1 MPNKTVNHV
10 SHKKSVVTENGR
22 PKLPTQDQM
31 VYGEIAINYA
41 KDVETISLKNNSD
54 EIVTFS
60 SDKVIETKIAESNN
74 LLLDGLNGSIVMSM
88 TTARAHDGESPTTQA
103 YYGSKDALNAVL
115 SHMKIGTFKKGKLI
129 KECAP
134 GRITATRSGEPIA
147 IDGTDGDVMLY
158 TDTVMYRDRATI
170 DGLTVSGST
179 ATSHN
184 VIGLGLVP
192 HMIGTKEAKKF
203 EPFAITPHYATKD
216 VKLDWDSQACPHSI
230 YNPNL
235 VTGNYKTTP
244 TVFKEKFK
252 ENGKGYMPG
261 NVNSLD
267 SSYRAR
273 KKDGGYQGLYYEFYE
288 NWLIAM
294 YLELGSMNFT
304 EENLFGKGCTWYL
317 PNDEDWFN
325 AEGYDGTSGLKQVH
339 SDGTLVGYGT
349 GMDDDYGD
357 DHIMLAHPIEA
368 LVGDTY
374 YDFTESLE
382 SIRIMDAIVKANLVD
397 QMAPNKL
404 FTYDADGN
412 AVAAD
417 SNVDVTTSA
426 NMVPNKKY
434 FTVRN
439 VPNCQGLADGV
450 MTAVVN
456 IFVKLTMN
464 DSSGDS
470 VIWKFSHPVYRGLE
484 LFSGMVPQ
492 LEGIY
497 WVQGNTYDGSTNTS
511 WQEFYYANSCDDLD
525 YLSGCTTALD
535 DTMSSGETTSAQ
547 TLSFGLD
554 ENMPLMLSGLTK
566 GYYTSGN
573 PYGWSTAT
581 NYNQSLYAHTAFGGG
596 ESTYECGYILKEG
609 KSYDG
614 LYTQGIRYIYESNMS
629 GRWVNASAAGC
640 DLYFDYASRMLLAGE
655 SVRCGANDY
664 ACGFSHGH
672 ITLT

>member
-1 MPNKTVNHV
+1 MSNKTVNHV
-10 SHKKSVVTENGR
+10 SHKKSVVTEDGR
-22 PKLPTQDQM
+22 PKLPTSDQI

-41 KDVETISLKNNSD
+41 KDVETISIKNNSD

-60 SDKVIETKIAESNN
+60 SDKIIETKIAESNK
-74 LLLDGLNGSIVMSM
+74 LILDGLNGSIVMDM
-88 TTARAHDGESPTTQA
+88 TTARAHDGESPTTQT
-103 YYGSKDALNAVL
+103 YYGSKNALNEVL

-170 DGLTVSGST
+170 DGLTVSEST
-179 ATSHN
+179 ATTHN

-203 EPFAITPHYATKD
+203 EPFAITPHYATLD

-235 VTGNYKTTP
+235 ATGNYKTP
-244 TVFKEKFK
+244 TAMFKETFK
-252 ENGKGYMPG
+252 ANGNGYMPG
-261 NVNSLD
+261 LVSSFD

-304 EENLFGKGCTWYL
+304 EYNLFGKGCTSHL
-317 PNDEDWFN
+317 PSDEDWFN
-325 AEGYDGTSGLKQVH
+325 AEGSDGVSGLKQVT
-339 SDGTLVGYGT
+339 SSGTLVGYGRCMGNSDGGNT
-349 GMDDDYGD
+349 IRLTD
-357 DHIMLAHPIEA
+357 PIKA
-368 LVGDTY
+368 LVGNSY

-397 QMAPNKL
+397 QIAPNKL
-404 FTYDADGN
+404 FTYDDDGN
-412 AVAAD
+412 AVAAN
-417 SNVDVTTSA
+417 SNVDVTTGA

-456 IFVKLTMN
+456 IFFKLTVN
-464 DSSGDS
+464 NSRRDS

-484 LFSGMVPQ
+484 LFSGMFTQ

-497 WVQGNTYDGSTNTS
+497 WVMGNTYDGSTNTS

-525 YLSGCTTALD
+525 YLSGCSRD
-535 DTMSSGETTSAQ
+535 IDTNMSNNAATSAQ
-547 TLSFGLD
+547 TLSCGLED
-554 ENMPLMLSGLTK
+554 NIPLMLSGLTN

-573 PYGWSTAT
+573 PNSWAKAT
-581 NYNQSLYAHTAFGGG
+581 NYNQSLYAHTAFDGG
-596 ESTYECGYILKEG
+596 ESTYECGYMWKNGYSGDCLHA
-609 KSYDG
+609 
-614 LYTQGIRYIYESNMS
+614 RYGWPNQSNLS
-629 GRWVNASAAGC
+629 GRWVNASVAGC
-640 DLYFDYASRMLLAGE
+640 SLEYVAACRSLYANF
-655 SVRCGANDY
+655 SVRHGSNTFAG
-664 ACGFSHGH
+664 GFSHGH
-672 ITLT
+672 ITLA

>member
-1 MPNKTVNHV
+1 MSNKTVNHV
-10 SHKKSVVTENGR
+10 SYKKSVVVENER
-22 PKLPTQDQM
+22 PKLPTQDQI

-41 KDVETISLKNNSD
+41 KDVETMSIKNNSD

-60 SDKVIETKIAESNN
+60 SDKVIEKKIAESNK
-74 LLLDGLNGSIVMSM
+74 LILDGLKGSVVMSM
-88 TTARAHDGESPTTQA
+88 VTARAYSGTSPTTQT
-103 YYGSKDALNAVL
+103 YYGSKEALNEVL

-179 ATSHN
+179 ATTHN

-192 HMIGTKEAKKF
+192 HMIGSKDAKKF

-235 VTGNYKTTP
+235 ETGNYRKP
-244 TVFKEKFK
+244 TAKFK
-252 ENGKGYMPG
+252 ETFKANGNGYMPG
-261 NVNSLD
+261 DINSLD

-294 YLELGSMNFT
+294 FLELGTMNFT
-304 EENLFGKGCTWYL
+304 ADNLFGKGCNRYMPTDDY
-317 PNDEDWFN
+317 WFN
-325 AEGYDGTSGLKQVH
+325 AEGNDGVSGLKRVT
-339 SDGTLVGYGT
+339 SGGTLVGYGLC
-349 GMDDDYGD
+349 MDDTNQKNTLR
-357 DHIMLAHPIEA
+357 MKNPIEA
-368 LVGDTY
+368 LVGNNFF
-374 YDFTESLE
+374 DFTESLE

-397 QMAPNKL
+397 QIAPNKL
-404 FTYDADGN
+404 FTYDDDGN

-417 SNVDVTTSA
+417 SNVDVTTGA

-464 DSSGDS
+464 DDSGDS

-484 LFSGMVPQ
+484 LFSGMFTQ

-497 WVQGNTYDGSTNTS
+497 WVMGNTYDGSTNTS

-525 YLSGCTTALD
+525 YLSGCTIDID

-547 TLSFGLD
+547 TLSFGLGD
-554 ENMPLMLSGLTK
+554 NIPLMLSGLTN

-573 PYGWSTAT
+573 PNGWAKAT
-581 NYNQSLYAHTAFGGG
+581 NYNLSLYAHTAFGG
-596 ESTYECGYILKEG
+596 SDRTYECGYIWKYG
-609 KSYDG
+609 SSGNG
-614 LYTQGIRYIYESNMS
+614 LHSNYPNQSNLS
-629 GRWVNASAAGC
+629 GRWVNGSVAGC
-640 DLYFDYASRMLLAGE
+640 CLADTYAGRTLAANS
-655 SVRCGANDY
+655 SVRRGDNRY

-672 ITLT
+672 ITLG

>member
-22 PKLPTQDQM
+22 PKLPTQDQI

-41 KDVETISLKNNSD
+41 KDVETISIKNNSD
-54 EIVTFS
+54 EIVTRS
-60 SDKVIETKIAESNN
+60 SDKVIEKKIAESNK
-74 LLLDGLNGSIVMSM
+74 LILDGLNGSIVMDM
-88 TTARAHDGESPTTQA
+88 TTARAHDGVSPTTQI
-103 YYGSKDALNAVL
+103 YYGSKDALNLVL
-115 SHMKIGTFKKGKLI
+115 SHMKIGTFKNGKLI

-179 ATSHN
+179 ATTHN

-192 HMIGTKEAKKF
+192 HMIGSKDAKKF

-235 VTGNYKTTP
+235 ETGNYRKP
-244 TVFKEKFK
+244 IAKFK
-252 ENGKGYMPG
+252 ETFKANGKGYMPG
-261 NVNSLD
+261 FVSSFD

-294 YLELGSMNFT
+294 FLELGSMHFT
-304 EENLFGKGCTWYL
+304 ADNLFGKGCNRYTPTDDY
-317 PNDEDWFN
+317 WFN
-325 AEGYDGTSGLKQVH
+325 AEGNDGVSGLKRVT
-339 SDGTLVGYGT
+339 SGGTLVGYGLC
-349 GMDDDYGD
+349 MDDSNKKNTLG
-357 DHIMLAHPIEA
+357 MKNPIEA
-368 LVGDTY
+368 LVGNKFF
-374 YDFTESLE
+374 DFTESLE

-397 QMAPNKL
+397 QIAPNKL

-417 SNVDVTTSA
+417 SNVDVTTGA

-464 DSSGDS
+464 DDSGDS

-484 LFSGMVPQ
+484 LFSGMFTQ

-497 WVQGNTYDGSTNTS
+497 WVMGNTYDGSTNTS

-525 YLSGCTTALD
+525 YLSGCTIDID

-547 TLSFGLD
+547 TLSFGLGD
-554 ENMPLMLSGLTK
+554 NIPLMLSGLTN

-573 PYGWSTAT
+573 PNGWAKAT
-581 NYNQSLYAHTAFGGG
+581 NYNLSLYAHTAFGG
-596 ESTYECGYILKEG
+596 SDRTYECGYIWKYG
-609 KSYDG
+609 SSVNG
-614 LYTQGIRYIYESNMS
+614 LHIPNGYPNKSNMS
-629 GRWVNASAAGC
+629 GRWVNGSVAGC
-640 DLYFDYASRMLLAGE
+640 CLADAYAGRTFAANS
-655 SVRCGANDY
+655 SVRRGNERY
-664 ACGFSHGH
+664 AGGFSHGH
-672 ITLT
+672 ITLA

>member
-1 MPNKTVNHV
+1 MSNKTVNHV
-10 SHKKSVVTENGR
+10 SHKKSVVTEDGR
-22 PKLPTQDQM
+22 PKLPTSNQI

-41 KDVETISLKNNSD
+41 KDVETISIKNNSD
-54 EIVTFS
+54 EIVTRS
-60 SDKVIETKIAESNN
+60 SDKVIETKIAESNK
-74 LLLDGLNGSIVMSM
+74 LILDGLNGSIVLNM
-88 TTARAHDGESPTTQA
+88 TTARAHDGESPTTQT

-115 SHMKIGTFKKGKLI
+115 SHMKIGTFKKGKLV

-147 IDGTDGDVMLY
+147 IDGSDGDVMLY

-179 ATSHN
+179 ATTHN

-192 HMIGTKEAKKF
+192 HMVGNKEAKKF
-203 EPFAITPHYATKD
+203 EPFAITPHYATLD
-216 VKLDWDSQACPHSI
+216 VQLDWDSQACPHSI

-235 VTGNYKTTP
+235 ATGSYSKP
-244 TVFKEKFK
+244 TAKFK
-252 ENGKGYMPG
+252 ETFKANGNGYMPG
-261 NVNSLD
+261 NVSSFD

-294 YLELGSMNFT
+294 FLELGTMNF
-304 EENLFGKGCTWYL
+304 EADNLFGKGCTCYY
-317 PNDEDWFN
+317 PSDTNWFN
-325 AEGYDGTSGLKQVH
+325 AEGSDGVSGLKRVT
-339 SDGTLVGYGT
+339 SGGTLVGYGRCMEDT
-349 GMDDDYGD
+349 NQKNTLGMKN
-357 DHIMLAHPIEA
+357 PIQA
-368 LVGDTY
+368 LVGNGY

-382 SIRIMDAIVKANLVD
+382 SIRIMDAIVKTNLVD
-397 QMAPNKL
+397 QIAPNKL

-417 SNVDVTTSA
+417 DNVDVTTGA

-456 IFVKLTMN
+456 IFVKLTMK
-464 DSSGDS
+464 DDSGDS

-484 LFSGMVPQ
+484 LFSGMFTQ
-492 LEGIY
+492 LEGIH
-497 WVQGNTYDGSTNTS
+497 WVQGNTYDGSTNTG
-511 WQEFYYANSCDDLD
+511 WQEFYYASSCDDLD
-525 YLSGCTTALD
+525 YLSGCTMAVDNSLN
-535 DTMSSGETTSAQ
+535 SNAATSAQ
-547 TLSFGLD
+547 TLSFGLGD
-554 ENMPLMLSGLTK
+554 NIPLMLSGLTK

-573 PYGWSTAT
+573 PYGWATAT
-581 NYNQSLYAHTAFGGG
+581 NYNQSLYAHTSFGGG
-596 ESTYECGYILKEG
+596 ASTYECAWMWKDGTSWSGLHVSNGYTNRTNL
-609 KSYDG
+609 
-614 LYTQGIRYIYESNMS
+614 S
-629 GRWVNASAAGC
+629 GRWVNASLAGC
-640 DLYFDYASRMLLAGE
+640 SLNNGFASRTHHDSDSVRNGHLYFAG
-655 SVRCGANDY
+655 
-664 ACGFSHGH
+664 GFSHGH

>member
-1 MPNKTVNHV
+1 MSNKTVNHV
-10 SHKKSVVTENGR
+10 SHKKSVVVENGK
-22 PKLPTQDQM
+22 PKLPTPDQI

-41 KDVETISLKNNSD
+41 KDVETISIKNNSD

-60 SDKVIETKIAESNN
+60 SDKVIETKIVESNK
-74 LLLDGLNGSIVMSM
+74 LILDGLNGSIVMDM
-88 TTARAHDGESPTTQA
+88 TTARAHDGESPTTQT

-115 SHMKIGTFKKGKLI
+115 SHMKIGTFKNGKLI

-179 ATSHN
+179 ATTHN

-192 HMIGTKEAKKF
+192 HMIGSKDAKKF

-235 VTGNYKTTP
+235 ETGNYKTP
-244 TVFKEKFK
+244 PAKFK
-252 ENGKGYMPG
+252 ETFKANGNGYMPG
-261 NVNSLD
+261 YVSSFE

-294 YLELGSMNFT
+294 YLEIGSMNFT
-304 EENLFGKGCTWYL
+304 EYNLFGKGCTNYTS
-317 PNDEDWFN
+317 NDANWFN
-325 AEGYDGTSGLKQVH
+325 AEGSDGVSGLKYVT
-339 SDGTLVGYGT
+339 SNGTSYPPLTYFIDGLVG
-349 GMDDDYGD
+349 
-357 DHIMLAHPIEA
+357 ENFC
-368 LVGDTY
+368 
-374 YDFTESLE
+374 DFTESLE

-397 QMAPNKL
+397 QIAPNKL
-404 FTYDADGN
+404 FTYDSNGN
-412 AVAAD
+412 AVAAN
-417 SNVDVTTSA
+417 SNVDVTTGA

-456 IFVKLTMN
+456 IFFKLTMN
-464 DSSGDS
+464 NSSGDS

-484 LFSGMVPQ
+484 LFSGMFTQ

-497 WVQGNTYDGSTNTS
+497 WVMGNTYDGSTNTS

-525 YLSGCTTALD
+525 YLSGCSRDID
-535 DTMSSGETTSAQ
+535 DTMSSNPSTSAQ
-547 TLSFGLD
+547 TLSCGLGD
-554 ENMPLMLSGLTK
+554 NIPLMISGLTK

-573 PYGWSTAT
+573 PDGWAKAT
-581 NYNQSLYAHTAFGGG
+581 NYNLSLYAHTAFGGG
-596 ESTYECGYILKEG
+596 ETTYECGYMW
-609 KSYDG
+609 KSGYSGDCLHARNG
-614 LYTQGIRYIYESNMS
+614 YPNQSNLN
-629 GRWVNASAAGC
+629 GRWVNASVAGC
-640 DLYFDYASRMLLAGE
+640 SLEYVAACRSLAANF
-655 SVRCGANDY
+655 SVRFGSNTY
-664 ACGFSHGH
+664 AGGFSHGH
-672 ITLT
+672 ITLA

>member
-1 MPNKTVNHV
+1 MSNKTVNYV
-10 SHKKSVVTENGR
+10 SHKKSVVTENGK
-22 PKLPTQDQM
+22 PKLPTQDQI

-41 KDVETISLKNNSD
+41 KDVETMSIKNNSD

-60 SDKVIETKIAESNN
+60 LDKAIEKKIAESKKVI
-74 LLLDGLNGSIVMSM
+74 LDGLNGSIVMDM
-88 TTARAHDGESPTTQA
+88 TTARAHDGESPTTQT

-115 SHMKIGTFKKGKLI
+115 SHMKIGTFKNGKLI

-170 DGLTVSGST
+170 DGLNVSGST
-179 ATSHN
+179 ATTHN

-192 HMIGTKEAKKF
+192 HMVGTKEAKKF
-203 EPFAITPHYATKD
+203 EPFAITPHYATLD

-235 VTGNYKTTP
+235 ATGNYKTP
-244 TVFKEKFK
+244 TAMFKETFK
-252 ENGKGYMPG
+252 ANGNGYIPG
-261 NVNSLD
+261 NVGSFD

-294 YLELGSMNFT
+294 YLELGSMYFT
-304 EENLFGKGCTWYL
+304 AENLFGYGCNWYL
-317 PNDEDWFN
+317 PYDDVWFN
-325 AEGYDGTSGLKQVH
+325 AEGFDGVSGLKHVT
-339 SDGTLVGYGT
+339 SGGTHVGYGT
-349 GMDDDYGD
+349 GVNDRGD
-357 DHIMLAHPIEA
+357 DELALNQPIQA
-368 LVGDTY
+368 LVGAEVLG
-374 YDFTESLE
+374 FTESLE

-397 QMAPNKL
+397 QIAPNKL

-417 SNVDVTTSA
+417 SNVDVTTGA
-426 NMVPNKKY
+426 NMIPNKKY

-456 IFVKLTMN
+456 IFVKLTV
-464 DSSGDS
+464 DDDSGDS

-484 LFSGMVPQ
+484 LFSGMFTQ

-497 WVQGNTYDGSTNTS
+497 WVQGNTYDGSKNTS

-525 YLSGCTTALD
+525 YLSGCTEDID
-535 DTMSSGETTSAQ
+535 DAMSSGETTSAQ

-554 ENMPLMLSGLTK
+554 ENIPLMLSGLTK

-573 PYGWSTAT
+573 PYGEASAT
-581 NYNQSLYAHTAFGGG
+581 NYNQSLYAHTAFDGYA
-596 ESTYECGYILKEG
+596 STYECGYIWK
-609 KSYDG
+609 DG
-614 LYTQGIRYIYESNMS
+614 TSRSGLHVSNGHTSSSNMS
-629 GRWVNASAAGC
+629 GRWVNASVAGGC
-640 DLYFDYASRMLLAGE
+640 LFYNDASRALYASD
-655 SVRCGANDY
+655 SVRRGYGYSAG
-664 ACGFSHGH
+664 GFSHGH
-672 ITLT
+672 ITLA

>member
-1 MPNKTVNHV
+1 MPNKTVNHI
-10 SHKKSVVTENGR
+10 SHKKSVVTEDGR
-22 PKLPTQDQM
+22 PKLPTSDQI

-60 SDKVIETKIAESNN
+60 SDKIIEKKIAESNN
-74 LLLDGLNGSIVMSM
+74 LLLDYLNGSIVMSM
-88 TTARAHDGESPTTQA
+88 TTARAHDGVSPTTQI

-158 TDTVMYRDRATI
+158 TDTVLYRDRATI

-179 ATSHN
+179 ATTHN

-192 HMIGTKEAKKF
+192 HMIGKKEAKKF
-203 EPFAITPHYATKD
+203 EPFAITPHYATND

-235 VTGNYKTTP
+235 ETGNYKTPTP
-244 TVFKEKFK
+244 LFKETFK

-261 NVNSLD
+261 YVGSFD

-294 YLELGSMNFT
+294 YLELGSMYFT
-304 EENLFGKGCTWYL
+304 ADNLFGKGCTDYR
-317 PNDEDWFN
+317 PNDANWFN
-325 AEGYDGTSGLKQVH
+325 SEGSDGVSGIKRVT
-339 SDGTLVGYGT
+339 SDGTHVGYEPCKGKIK
-349 GMDDDYGD
+349 G
-357 DHIMLAHPIEA
+357 
-368 LVGDTY
+368 LVGDY
-374 YDFTESLE
+374 NYDFTESLE

-397 QMAPNKL
+397 QIAPNKL
-404 FTYDADGN
+404 FTYDSNGN

-417 SNVDVTTSA
+417 DNVDVTTGA

-464 DSSGDS
+464 DDSGDS

-484 LFSGMVPQ
+484 LFSGMLTQ
-492 LEGIY
+492 LE
-497 WVQGNTYDGSTNTS
+497 
-511 WQEFYYANSCDDLD
+511 
-525 YLSGCTTALD
+525 
-535 DTMSSGETTSAQ
+535 
-547 TLSFGLD
+547 
-554 ENMPLMLSGLTK
+554 
-566 GYYTSGN
+566 
-573 PYGWSTAT
+573 
-581 NYNQSLYAHTAFGGG
+581 
-596 ESTYECGYILKEG
+596 
-609 KSYDG
+609 
-614 LYTQGIRYIYESNMS
+614 
-629 GRWVNASAAGC
+629 
-640 DLYFDYASRMLLAGE
+640 
-655 SVRCGANDY
+655 
-664 ACGFSHGH
+664 
-672 ITLT
+672 

>member
-1 MPNKTVNHV
+1 MSNKTVNHV
-10 SHKKSVVTENGR
+10 SHKKSVVTEDGR
-22 PKLPTQDQM
+22 PKLPTQDQI
-31 VYGEIAINYA
+31 VYGEIEINYA
-41 KDVETISLKNNSD
+41 KDVETISIKNNSD
-54 EIVTFS
+54 EIVTRS
-60 SDKVIETKIAESNN
+60 SDKIIEKKIAESNK
-74 LLLDGLNGSIVMSM
+74 LIFDGLNGSIVMDVTM
-88 TTARAHDGESPTTQA
+88 AREYSGTSPTTLL
-103 YYGSKDALNAVL
+103 YYGSKDALNEVL

-170 DGLTVSGST
+170 DGLTVSEST
-179 ATSHN
+179 ATTHN

-203 EPFAITPHYATKD
+203 EPFAITPHYATLD
-216 VKLDWDSQACPHSI
+216 VQLDWDSQPCPHSI

-235 VTGNYKTTP
+235 ETGYYEP
-244 TVFKEKFK
+244 PIAKFK
-252 ENGKGYMPG
+252 ETFKVNGNGYMPG
-261 NVNSLD
+261 YVSSFE
-267 SSYRAR
+267 SSYNAR

-294 YLELGSMNFT
+294 YLELGSMYFT
-304 EENLFGKGCTWYL
+304 DLNLFGLGCTRYY
-317 PNDEDWFN
+317 PSDDNWFN
-325 AEGYDGTSGLKQVH
+325 AEGYDGVSGLKRVT
-339 SDGTLVGYGT
+339 SGGTLVGYGLCMNDT
-349 GMDDDYGD
+349 NSGKTLGMKN
-357 DHIMLAHPIEA
+357 PIQA
-368 LVGDTY
+368 LVGADL

-397 QMAPNKL
+397 QIAPNKL

-417 SNVDVTTSA
+417 DNVDVTTGA

-439 VPNCQGLADGV
+439 VPDCQGLADGV

-456 IFVKLTMN
+456 IFFKLTV
-464 DSSGDS
+464 DDDSGDS

-484 LFSGMVPQ
+484 LFSGMLTQ

-497 WVQGNTYDGSTNTS
+497 WVMGNTYDGSTNTS

-525 YLSGCTTALD
+525 YLSGCTIDID

-554 ENMPLMLSGLTK
+554 ENIPLMLSGLTN

-573 PYGWSTAT
+573 PQGWAKAT
-581 NYNQSLYAHTAFGGG
+581 NYNLSLYAHTAFGGG
-596 ESTYECGYILKEG
+596 ASTYECGYIWKDG
-609 KSYDG
+609 ASYDG
-614 LYTQGIRYIYESNMS
+614 LHSNYPNQSNLS
-629 GRWVNASAAGC
+629 GRWVNGSVAGCSLYYDVVGRTLFAIDSVRVGYDDAAG
-640 DLYFDYASRMLLAGE
+640 
-655 SVRCGANDY
+655 
-664 ACGFSHGH
+664 GFSHGH
-672 ITLT
+672 ITIT

>member
-1 MPNKTVNHV
+1 
-10 SHKKSVVTENGR
+10 
-22 PKLPTQDQM
+22 
-31 VYGEIAINYA
+31 
-41 KDVETISLKNNSD
+41 
-54 EIVTFS
+54 
-60 SDKVIETKIAESNN
+60 
-74 LLLDGLNGSIVMSM
+74 MSM
-88 TTARAHDGESPTTQA
+88 TTARANGGESPTTQT

-115 SHMKIGTFKKGKLI
+115 SHLKIGTFKKGKLI

-158 TDTVMYRDRATI
+158 TDTVMYRDRATM
-170 DGLTVSGST
+170 DGLTVSEST
-179 ATSHN
+179 ATTHN

-192 HMIGTKEAKKF
+192 HMIGTKDAKKF
-203 EPFAITPHYATKD
+203 EPFAITPHYATND

-235 VTGNYKTTP
+235 ATGNYATP
-244 TVFKEKFK
+244 TAKFNETFKA
-252 ENGKGYMPG
+252 NGNGYMPG
-261 NVNSLD
+261 YVSSFD

-294 YLELGSMNFT
+294 FLELGSMYFT
-304 EENLFGKGCTWYL
+304 ANNLFGKGCTAYS
-317 PNDEDWFN
+317 PNDDNWFN
-325 AEGYDGTSGLKQVH
+325 AEGSDGVSGLKRVQ
-339 SDGTLVGYGT
+339 SDGTKVGYGRCINDT
-349 GMDDDYGD
+349 NSGNTLG
-357 DHIMLAHPIEA
+357 LVNPIQA
-368 LVGDTY
+368 LVGTSY

-404 FTYDADGN
+404 FTYDSNGN

-417 SNVDVTTSA
+417 SNVDVTTGA

-439 VPNCQGLADGV
+439 VPNCQGLANGV

-484 LFSGMVPQ
+484 LLSGMFTQ
-492 LEGIY
+492 LEGIH
-497 WVQGNTYDGSTNTS
+497 WVMGNTYNGSTNSS

-525 YLSGCTTALD
+525 YLSGCSRAID
-535 DTMSSGETTSAQ
+535 DSLNSNAATSAQ
-547 TLSFGLD
+547 TLSWGLED
-554 ENMPLMLSGLTK
+554 KMPLMLSGLTN

-573 PYGWSTAT
+573 PNGWASAT

-596 ESTYECGYILKEG
+596 ESTYECGFMWNYG
-609 KSYDG
+609 YSWDG
-614 LYTQGIRYIYESNMS
+614 LHGGNLASSNMS
-629 GRWVNASAAGC
+629 GRWVNASVAGC
-640 DLYFDYASRMLLAGE
+640 GLGDDVVGRSLAANG
-655 SVRCGANDY
+655 SVRGGSDSY
-664 ACGFSHGH
+664 AGGFAHGH
-672 ITLT
+672 ITLA

>member
-22 PKLPTQDQM
+22 PKLPTQDQI

-41 KDVETISLKNNSD
+41 KDVETISIKNNSD
-54 EIVTFS
+54 EIVTRS
-60 SDKVIETKIAESNN
+60 SDKVIEKKIAESNK
-74 LLLDGLNGSIVMSM
+74 LILDGLNGSIVMDM
-88 TTARAHDGESPTTQA
+88 TTARAHDGVSPTTQI
-103 YYGSKDALNAVL
+103 YYGSKDALNLVL
-115 SHMKIGTFKKGKLI
+115 SHMKIGTFKNGKLI

-179 ATSHN
+179 ATTHN

-192 HMIGTKEAKKF
+192 HMIGSKDAKKF

-235 VTGNYKTTP
+235 ETGNYRKP
-244 TVFKEKFK
+244 IAKFK
-252 ENGKGYMPG
+252 ETFKANGKGYMPG
-261 NVNSLD
+261 FVSSFD

-294 YLELGSMNFT
+294 FLELGSMHFT

-325 AEGYDGTSGLKQVH
+325 AEGYDGVSGLKRVH
-339 SDGTLVGYGT
+339 SNGTKVGYGRCMT
-349 GMDDDYGD
+349 DYNSGNTLGMKN
-357 DHIMLAHPIEA
+357 PIEA
-368 LVGDTY
+368 LVGNKFF
-374 YDFTESLE
+374 DFTESLE

-397 QMAPNKL
+397 QIAPNKL

-417 SNVDVTTSA
+417 SNVDVTTGA

-484 LFSGMVPQ
+484 LFSGMFTQ

-497 WVQGNTYDGSTNTS
+497 WVQGNTYDGSKNTS

-547 TLSFGLD
+547 TLSWGLED
-554 ENMPLMLSGLTK
+554 KMPLMLSGLTK

-573 PYGWSTAT
+573 PDGWASAT

-596 ESTYECGYILKEG
+596 DRKYECGYIWKFG
-609 KSYDG
+609 SSVNG
-614 LYTQGIRYIYESNMS
+614 LHIPNGYPNKSNMS
-629 GRWVNASAAGC
+629 GRWVNGSVAGC
-640 DLYFDYASRMLLAGE
+640 CLADAYAGRTFAANS
-655 SVRCGANDY
+655 SVRRGNDRY
-664 ACGFSHGH
+664 AGGFSHGH
-672 ITLT
+672 ITLA

>member
-1 MPNKTVNHV
+1 MSNKTVNNI
-10 SHKKSVVTENGR
+10 SHKKSVVVEDGK
-22 PKLPTQDQM
+22 PKLPTPDQI

-41 KDVETISLKNNSD
+41 KDVETISIKNNSD

-60 SDKVIETKIAESNN
+60 SDKIIETKIAESNK
-74 LLLDGLNGSIVMSM
+74 LILDGLNGSIVMSM
-88 TTARAHDGESPTTQA
+88 TTARAHDGESPTTQT
-103 YYGSKDALNAVL
+103 YYGSKDVLNAVL
-115 SHMKIGTFKKGKLI
+115 SHMKIGTFKNGKLI

-179 ATSHN
+179 ATTHN

-192 HMIGTKEAKKF
+192 HMVGTKEAKKF

-216 VKLDWDSQACPHSI
+216 VKLDWDSQPCPHSI

-235 VTGNYKTTP
+235 ATGNYSIYP
-244 TVFKEKFK
+244 FPKFK
-252 ENGKGYMPG
+252 ETFKANGNGYMPG
-261 NVNSLD
+261 KINSLD
-267 SSYRAR
+267 MSYRAR

-294 YLELGSMNFT
+294 YLELGSMYFT
-304 EENLFGKGCTWYL
+304 ANDSFGKGCTSYY
-317 PNDEDWFN
+317 PDDSNWFN
-325 AEGYDGTSGLKQVH
+325 AEGSDGVSGLKRVT
-339 SDGTLVGYGT
+339 SSGTLVGYGRCMNDT
-349 GMDDDYGD
+349 KN
-357 DHIMLAHPIEA
+357 IIRLENPIEA
-368 LVGDTY
+368 LVGSSS

-397 QMAPNKL
+397 QIAPNKL

-417 SNVDVTTSA
+417 DNVDVTTGA

-470 VIWKFSHPVYRGLE
+470 VIWKFSHPVYR
-484 LFSGMVPQ
+484 
-492 LEGIY
+492 
-497 WVQGNTYDGSTNTS
+497 
-511 WQEFYYANSCDDLD
+511 
-525 YLSGCTTALD
+525 
-535 DTMSSGETTSAQ
+535 
-547 TLSFGLD
+547 
-554 ENMPLMLSGLTK
+554 
-566 GYYTSGN
+566 
-573 PYGWSTAT
+573 
-581 NYNQSLYAHTAFGGG
+581 
-596 ESTYECGYILKEG
+596 
-609 KSYDG
+609 
-614 LYTQGIRYIYESNMS
+614 
-629 GRWVNASAAGC
+629 
-640 DLYFDYASRMLLAGE
+640 
-655 SVRCGANDY
+655 
-664 ACGFSHGH
+664 
-672 ITLT
+672 

>member
-22 PKLPTQDQM
+22 PKLPTQDQI

-41 KDVETISLKNNSD
+41 KDVETISIKNNSD
-54 EIVTFS
+54 EIVTRS
-60 SDKVIETKIAESNN
+60 SDKVIEKKIAESNK
-74 LLLDGLNGSIVMSM
+74 LILDGLNGSIVMDM
-88 TTARAHDGESPTTQA
+88 TTARAHDGVSPTTQI
-103 YYGSKDALNAVL
+103 YYGSKDALNLVL
-115 SHMKIGTFKKGKLI
+115 SHMKIGTFKNGKLI

-179 ATSHN
+179 ATTHN

-192 HMIGTKEAKKF
+192 HMIGSKDAKKF

-235 VTGNYKTTP
+235 ETGNYRKP
-244 TVFKEKFK
+244 IAKFK
-252 ENGKGYMPG
+252 ETFKANGKGYMPG
-261 NVNSLD
+261 FVSSFD

-294 YLELGSMNFT
+294 FLELGSMHFT
-304 EENLFGKGCTWYL
+304 ADNLFGKGCTCYY
-317 PNDEDWFN
+317 PNDDYWFN
-325 AEGYDGTSGLKQVH
+325 AEGNDGVSGLKRVH
-339 SDGTLVGYGT
+339 SNGTKVGYGRCMT
-349 GMDDDYGD
+349 DYNSGNTLGMKN
-357 DHIMLAHPIEA
+357 PIEA
-368 LVGDTY
+368 LVGNKFF
-374 YDFTESLE
+374 DFTESLE

-397 QMAPNKL
+397 QIAPNKL

-417 SNVDVTTSA
+417 SNVDVTTGA

-547 TLSFGLD
+547 TLSWGLED
-554 ENMPLMLSGLTK
+554 KMPLMLSGLTK

-573 PYGWSTAT
+573 PDGWASAT

-596 ESTYECGYILKEG
+596 ESTYECGYMWKYG
-609 KSYDG
+609 SSVNG
-614 LYTQGIRYIYESNMS
+614 LHIPNGYPNKSNMS
-629 GRWVNASAAGC
+629 GRWVNGSVAGC
-640 DLYFDYASRMLLAGE
+640 CLADAYAGRTFAANS
-655 SVRCGANDY
+655 SVRRGNDRY
-664 ACGFSHGH
+664 AGGFSHGH
-672 ITLT
+672 ITLA

>member
-1 MPNKTVNHV
+1 MSNKTVNHI
-10 SHKKSVVTENGR
+10 SHKKSVVVENER
-22 PKLPTQDQM
+22 PKLPTQDQI

-41 KDVETISLKNNSD
+41 KDAETISLKNNSD
-54 EIVTFS
+54 EIVTRS
-60 SDKVIETKIAESNN
+60 SDKIIEKKIAEANK
-74 LLLDGLNGSIVMSM
+74 LILDGLNGSIVMPM
-88 TTARAHDGESPTTQA
+88 TTARAHDGVSPTTQT

-170 DGLTVSGST
+170 DGLNVSGST
-179 ATSHN
+179 ATTHN

-192 HMIGTKEAKKF
+192 HMVGTKEAKKF

-216 VKLDWDSQACPHSI
+216 VKLDWDSQPCPHSI

-235 VTGNYKTTP
+235 ETGNYSPPIRDYFNET
-244 TVFKEKFK
+244 FK
-252 ENGKGYMPG
+252 ENGNGYMPG
-261 NVNSLD
+261 FVSSFD

-294 YLELGSMNFT
+294 YLELGTMYFT
-304 EENLFGKGCTWYL
+304 ADNLFGKGCTYYE
-317 PNDEDWFN
+317 PSENDWFN
-325 AEGYDGTSGLKQVH
+325 AEGYDGVSGIK
-339 SDGTLVGYGT
+339 SIYPEGTAYLSLDVYIEVLVGET
-349 GMDDDYGD
+349 
-357 DHIMLAHPIEA
+357 AC
-368 LVGDTY
+368 
-374 YDFTESLE
+374 DFTESLE

-397 QMAPNKL
+397 QIAPNKL
-404 FTYDADGN
+404 FTYDTDGN

-417 SNVDVTTSA
+417 SNVDVTTGA
-426 NMVPNKKY
+426 NRVPNKKY

-456 IFVKLTMN
+456 IFVKMTV
-464 DSSGDS
+464 DAEESK
-470 VIWKFSHPVYRGLE
+470 IFKFSHPVYRGLE
-484 LFSGMVPQ
+484 LLSGMFTQ
-492 LEGIY
+492 LEGIH
-497 WVQGNTYDGSTNTS
+497 WVMGNTYNGSTNSS

-525 YLSGCTTALD
+525 YLSGCSRTI
-535 DTMSSGETTSAQ
+535 DTNMSKNAATSAQ
-547 TLSFGLD
+547 TLSLGLED
-554 ENMPLMLSGLTK
+554 NMPLMISGLTN

-573 PYGWSTAT
+573 PDGWAKAT
-581 NYNQSLYAHTAFGGG
+581 NYNQSLYAHTAFGGA
-596 ESTYECGYILKEG
+596 ESTYECGYMWKYG
-609 KSYDG
+609 SSWDG
-614 LYTQGIRYIYESNMS
+614 LHAPSGYPNKSNMS
-629 GRWVNASAAGC
+629 GRWVNASVAGC
-640 DLYFDYASRMLLAGE
+640 DLYSAVAGRTLSSDS
-655 SVRCGANDY
+655 SVRVGYDSFAG
-664 ACGFSHGH
+664 GFSHGH

>member
-1 MPNKTVNHV
+1 MSNKTVNHI
-10 SHKKSVVTENGR
+10 SHKKSVVVENGK
-22 PKLPTQDQM
+22 PKLPTKDQI
-31 VYGEIAINYA
+31 VYGELAINYA

-54 EIVTFS
+54 EIVTRS
-60 SDKVIETKIAESNN
+60 SDKIIEKKIAESNQ
-74 LLLDGLNGSIVMSM
+74 LILDGLNGSIVMSM
-88 TTARAHDGESPTTQA
+88 TTARAHDGISPTTQT

-134 GRITATRSGEPIA
+134 GRLTATRSGEPIA

-158 TDTVMYRDRATI
+158 TDTVLYRDRATI
-170 DGLTVSGST
+170 DGLNVSGST
-179 ATSHN
+179 ATTHN

-192 HMIGTKEAKKF
+192 HMIGKKEAKKF
-203 EPFAITPHYATKD
+203 EPFAITPHYATND

-235 VTGNYKTTP
+235 ETGNYKTPTP
-244 TVFKEKFK
+244 LFKETFK
-252 ENGKGYMPG
+252 ENGKGYMLG
-261 NVNSLD
+261 YVGSFD

-294 YLELGSMNFT
+294 YLELGTMYFT
-304 EENLFGKGCTWYL
+304 AENLFGMGCTDYR
-317 PNDEDWFN
+317 PNDANWFN
-325 AEGYDGTSGLKQVH
+325 SEGSDGVSGLKRVH
-339 SDGTLVGYGT
+339 SNGTHVGYESCKGKIK
-349 GMDDDYGD
+349 G
-357 DHIMLAHPIEA
+357 
-368 LVGDTY
+368 LVGDSC

-382 SIRIMDAIVKANLVD
+382 SIRIMDAIVKSNLVD
-397 QMAPNKL
+397 QIAPNKL

-417 SNVDVTTSA
+417 DNVDVTTGA

-439 VPNCQGLADGV
+439 VPNCQGLAYGV

-464 DSSGDS
+464 DDSGDS

-484 LFSGMVPQ
+484 LFSGMLTQ

-497 WVQGNTYDGSTNTS
+497 WVIGNTYDGSKNTS

-525 YLSGCTTALD
+525 YLSGCTTD
-535 DTMSSGETTSAQ
+535 IDTNMSKNATTSAQ

-554 ENMPLMLSGLTK
+554 ENIPLMLSGLTK
-566 GYYTSGN
+566 GYYTIGN
-573 PYGWSTAT
+573 PDGYASAT

-596 ESTYECGYILKEG
+596 KSTYECGYMWKYG
-609 KSYDG
+609 SSWDG
-614 LYTQGIRYIYESNMS
+614 LHTPNGYPSSSNLS
-629 GRWVNASAAGC
+629 GRWVNASVAGC
-640 DLYFDYASRMLLAGE
+640 ALYSGYYWRTLYAVA
-655 SVRCGANDY
+655 SVRRGRDIY
-664 ACGFSHGH
+664 AGGFSHGH
-672 ITLT
+672 ITLA

>member
-1 MPNKTVNHV
+1 MSNKTVNHI
-10 SHKKSVVTENGR
+10 SHKKSVVTENGK
-22 PKLPTQDQM
+22 PKLPTSDQI

-41 KDVETISLKNNSD
+41 KDVETMSIKNNSD

-60 SDKVIETKIAESNN
+60 LDKAIEKKIAESKKVI
-74 LLLDGLNGSIVMSM
+74 LDGLNGSIVMSM
-88 TTARAHDGESPTTQA
+88 TTARAHDGESPTTQT
-103 YYGSKDALNAVL
+103 YYGSKDALNSVL
-115 SHMKIGTFKKGKLI
+115 SHMKIGTFKNGKLI

-170 DGLTVSGST
+170 DGLTVSEST
-179 ATSHN
+179 ATTHN

-203 EPFAITPHYATKD
+203 EPFAITPHYATND
-216 VKLDWDSQACPHSI
+216 VQLDWDSQPCPHSI

-235 VTGNYKTTP
+235 ETGNYSTP
-244 TVFKEKFK
+244 TAKFNETFKA
-252 ENGKGYMPG
+252 NGNGYMLG
-261 NVNSLD
+261 HINSFD

-294 YLELGSMNFT
+294 FLELGSMYFT
-304 EENLFGKGCTWYL
+304 ANNLFGKGCTCYY
-317 PNDEDWFN
+317 PSDANWFN
-325 AEGYDGTSGLKQVH
+325 AEGSDGVSGLKRVT
-339 SDGTLVGYGT
+339 SGGTLVGYGRCMNDT
-349 GMDDDYGD
+349 NRILGM
-357 DHIMLAHPIEA
+357 INPIEA
-368 LVGDTY
+368 LVGTSY

-404 FTYDADGN
+404 FTYDSNGN

-417 SNVDVTTSA
+417 SNVDVTTGA

-456 IFVKLTMN
+456 IFVKLTVN
-464 DSSGDS
+464 DDSGDS

-484 LFSGMVPQ
+484 LFSGMFTQ

-497 WVQGNTYDGSTNTS
+497 WVIGNTYDGSTNTS

-525 YLSGCTTALD
+525 YLSGCSRAIDNSLN
-535 DTMSSGETTSAQ
+535 SNATTSAQ
-547 TLSFGLD
+547 TLSRGLD
-554 ENMPLMLSGLTK
+554 ENIPLMLSGLTK

-573 PYGWSTAT
+573 PFGWASAT
-581 NYNQSLYAHTAFGGG
+581 NYNQSLYAHTALGGG
-596 ESTYECGYILKEG
+596 DRTYECGYIRKDG
-609 KSYDG
+609 ASYDS
-614 LYTQGIRYIYESNMS
+614 LPFNNLS
-629 GRWVNASAAGC
+629 GRWVNASAVGGRLYEESAGRS
-640 DLYFDYASRMLLAGE
+640 LRAVE
-655 SVRCGANDY
+655 SVRKSYGSY
-664 ACGFSHGH
+664 GGGFSHGH
-672 ITLT
+672 ITLA

>member
-1 MPNKTVNHV
+1 MSNKTVNYV
-10 SHKKSVVTENGR
+10 SHKKSVVVENGK
-22 PKLPTQDQM
+22 PKLPTLDQI

-41 KDVETISLKNNSD
+41 KDAETISLKNNSD
-54 EIVTFS
+54 EIVTRS
-60 SDKVIETKIAESNN
+60 SDKIIEKKIAEAKKVI
-74 LLLDGLNGSIVMSM
+74 LDGLNGSIVMSM
-88 TTARAHDGESPTTQA
+88 TTARAHDGISPTTQT

-134 GRITATRSGEPIA
+134 GRLTATRSGEPIA

-158 TDTVMYRDRATI
+158 TDTVLYRDRATI
-170 DGLTVSGST
+170 DGLNVSGST
-179 ATSHN
+179 ATTHN

-192 HMIGTKEAKKF
+192 HMIGKKEAKKF
-203 EPFAITPHYATKD
+203 EPFAITPHYATND

-235 VTGNYKTTP
+235 ETGNYKTPTP
-244 TVFKEKFK
+244 LFKETFK
-252 ENGKGYMPG
+252 ENGKGYMLG
-261 NVNSLD
+261 YVGSFD

-294 YLELGSMNFT
+294 YLELGTMYFT
-304 EENLFGKGCTWYL
+304 AENLFGMGCTDYR
-317 PNDEDWFN
+317 PNDANWFN
-325 AEGYDGTSGLKQVH
+325 SEGSDGVSGLKRVH
-339 SDGTLVGYGT
+339 SNGTHVGYESCKGKIK
-349 GMDDDYGD
+349 G
-357 DHIMLAHPIEA
+357 
-368 LVGDTY
+368 LVGDSC

-382 SIRIMDAIVKANLVD
+382 SIRIMDAIVKSNLVD
-397 QMAPNKL
+397 QIAPNKL

-417 SNVDVTTSA
+417 DNVDVTTGA

-439 VPNCQGLADGV
+439 VPNCQGLAYGV

-484 LFSGMVPQ
+484 LFSGMLTQ

-497 WVQGNTYDGSTNTS
+497 WVIGNTYDGSKNTS

-525 YLSGCTTALD
+525 YLSGCTTD
-535 DTMSSGETTSAQ
+535 IDTNMSKNATTSAQ

-554 ENMPLMLSGLTK
+554 ENIPLMLSGLTK
-566 GYYTSGN
+566 GYYTIGN
-573 PYGWSTAT
+573 PDGYASAT

-596 ESTYECGYILKEG
+596 KSTYECGYMWKYG
-609 KSYDG
+609 SSWDG
-614 LYTQGIRYIYESNMS
+614 LHTPNGYPSSSNLS
-629 GRWVNASAAGC
+629 GRWVNASVAGC
-640 DLYFDYASRMLLAGE
+640 ALYSGYYWRTLYAVA
-655 SVRCGANDY
+655 SVRRGRDIY
-664 ACGFSHGH
+664 AGGFSHGH
-672 ITLT
+672 ITLA

>member
-1 MPNKTVNHV
+1 MSNKTVNNI
-10 SHKKSVVTENGR
+10 SHKKSVVTEDGK
-22 PKLPTQDQM
+22 PKLPTPDQI

-54 EIVTFS
+54 EIVTRS
-60 SDKVIETKIAESNN
+60 SDKIIEKKIAESNK
-74 LLLDGLNGSIVMSM
+74 LILDGVKGSVVMSM
-88 TTARAHDGESPTTQA
+88 ATARAHDGESPTTQA

-158 TDTVMYRDRATI
+158 TDTVLYRDRATI

-179 ATSHN
+179 ATTHN

-192 HMIGTKEAKKF
+192 HMVGSKEAKRF

-235 VTGNYKTTP
+235 ETGNYRRPTT
-244 TVFKEKFK
+244 KFK
-252 ENGKGYMPG
+252 ETFKANGNGYMPG
-261 NVNSLD
+261 YINSLD
-267 SSYRAR
+267 MSYRAR

-294 YLELGSMNFT
+294 FLELGSMYFT
-304 EENLFGKGCTWYL
+304 EYKLFGKGCTAYA
-317 PNDEDWFN
+317 PNDSNWFN
-325 AEGYDGTSGLKQVH
+325 AEGSDGVSGLKRVH
-339 SDGTLVGYGT
+339 SDGALVGYGKCMSDT
-349 GMDDDYGD
+349 NSGNTLG
-357 DHIMLAHPIEA
+357 LKHPIQS
-368 LVGDTY
+368 LVGTSY

-397 QMAPNKL
+397 QIAPNKL
-404 FTYDADGN
+404 FTYDSNGN

-417 SNVDVTTSA
+417 SSVDVTTGI

-456 IFVKLTMN
+456 IFVKLTMR
-464 DSSGDS
+464 DDSGDS

-484 LFSGMVPQ
+484 LLSGLYTQ
-492 LEGIY
+492 LEGIH
-497 WVQGNTYDGSTNTS
+497 WVMGNTYNGSTKSS

-525 YLSGCTTALD
+525 YLSGCSRAID
-535 DTMSSGETTSAQ
+535 DSLNSNAATSAQ
-547 TLSFGLD
+547 TLSWGLED
-554 ENMPLMLSGLTK
+554 NIPLMLSGLTN

-573 PYGWSTAT
+573 PYGWAKAT

-596 ESTYECGYILKEG
+596 ESTYECGYIWKNNG
-609 KSYDG
+609 SSFGG
-614 LYTQGIRYIYESNMS
+614 LHAPNGHPNQSNMS

-640 DLYFDYASRMLLAGE
+640 HLNRDFAGRTFGADN
-655 SVRCGANDY
+655 SVRDVHDFY
-664 ACGFSHGH
+664 AGGFSHGH
-672 ITLT
+672 ITLA

>member
-1 MPNKTVNHV
+1 MSNKTVNHI
-10 SHKKSVVTENGR
+10 SHKKSVVTENGK
-22 PKLPTQDQM
+22 PKLPTSDQI

-41 KDVETISLKNNSD
+41 KDVETMSIKNNSD

-60 SDKVIETKIAESNN
+60 LDKAIEKKIAESKKVI
-74 LLLDGLNGSIVMSM
+74 LDGLNGSIVMSM
-88 TTARAHDGESPTTQA
+88 TTARAHDGESPTTQT
-103 YYGSKDALNAVL
+103 YYGSKDALNSVL
-115 SHMKIGTFKKGKLI
+115 SHMKIGTFKNGKLI

-179 ATSHN
+179 ATTHN

-192 HMIGTKEAKKF
+192 HMIGSKDAKKF

-235 VTGNYKTTP
+235 ETGNYRKP
-244 TVFKEKFK
+244 IAKFK
-252 ENGKGYMPG
+252 ETFKANGKGYMPG
-261 NVNSLD
+261 FVSSFD

-294 YLELGSMNFT
+294 FLELGSMHFT
-304 EENLFGKGCTWYL
+304 ADNLFGKGCNRYTPTDDY
-317 PNDEDWFN
+317 WFN
-325 AEGYDGTSGLKQVH
+325 AEGNDGVSGLKRVH
-339 SDGTLVGYGT
+339 SNGTKVGYGRCMT
-349 GMDDDYGD
+349 DYNSGNTLGMKN
-357 DHIMLAHPIEA
+357 PIEA
-368 LVGDTY
+368 LVGNKFF
-374 YDFTESLE
+374 DFTESLE

-397 QMAPNKL
+397 QIAPNKL

-417 SNVDVTTSA
+417 SNVDVTTGA

-484 LFSGMVPQ
+484 LLSGMYTQ
-492 LEGIY
+492 LEGIH
-497 WVQGNTYDGSTNTS
+497 WVMGNTYNGSTNSS

-525 YLSGCTTALD
+525 YLSGCTRAID
-535 DTMSSGETTSAQ
+535 DSLNSNPATSAQ
-547 TLSFGLD
+547 TLSWGLGD
-554 ENMPLMLSGLTK
+554 NIPLMISGLTN
-566 GYYTSGN
+566 GHYTSGN
-573 PYGWSTAT
+573 PECWASAT
-581 NYNQSLYAHTAFGGG
+581 NYNQSLYAHTAFDGD
-596 ESTYECGYILKEG
+596 ESTYECAYIWKGGSSWDAINTHGGYPN
-609 KSYDG
+609 
-614 LYTQGIRYIYESNMS
+614 QSNTS

-640 DLYFDYASRMLLAGE
+640 SLYADSAGRTFIARR
-655 SVRCGANDY
+655 SVRSGEDDTAG
-664 ACGFSHGH
+664 GFAHGH
-672 ITLT
+672 ITLA

>member
-1 MPNKTVNHV
+1 MSNKTVNHV
-10 SHKKSVVTENGR
+10 SHKKSVVVEDGK
-22 PKLPTQDQM
+22 PKLPTPDQI

-54 EIVTFS
+54 EIVTRS
-60 SDKVIETKIAESNN
+60 SDKIIEKKIAEAKKVI
-74 LLLDGLNGSIVMSM
+74 LDGVKGSIVMDM
-88 TTARAHDGESPTTQA
+88 TTARAHDGVSPTTQI

-170 DGLTVSGST
+170 DGLTVSEST
-179 ATSHN
+179 ATTHN

-203 EPFAITPHYATKD
+203 EPFAITPHYATND
-216 VKLDWDSQACPHSI
+216 VQLDWDSQPCPHSI

-235 VTGNYKTTP
+235 ETGNYARP
-244 TVFKEKFK
+244 IAKFK
-252 ENGKGYMPG
+252 ETFKANGNGYMPG
-261 NVNSLD
+261 YINSFD

-294 YLELGSMNFT
+294 FLELGTMNF
-304 EENLFGKGCTWYL
+304 EADNLFGKGCNRYIPTDD
-317 PNDEDWFN
+317 NWFN
-325 AEGYDGTSGLKQVH
+325 AEGSDGVGGLKRVN
-339 SDGTLVGYGT
+339 SNGTLVGYGRCMNDT
-349 GMDDDYGD
+349 NKKNTLG
-357 DHIMLAHPIEA
+357 IKNPIQS
-368 LVGDTY
+368 LVGNNFF
-374 YDFTESLE
+374 DFTESLE

-397 QMAPNKL
+397 QIAPNKL

-417 SNVDVTTSA
+417 SNVDVTTGA
-426 NMVPNKKY
+426 NMIPNKKY

-456 IFVKLTMN
+456 IFFKLTMK
-464 DSSGDS
+464 DDSGDS

-484 LFSGMVPQ
+484 LFSGMFTQ

-497 WVQGNTYDGSTNTS
+497 WVMGNTYDGSTNTG

-525 YLSGCTTALD
+525 YLSGCTIDID
-535 DTMSSGETTSAQ
+535 DSLNSNAATSAQ
-547 TLSFGLD
+547 TLSFGLGD
-554 ENMPLMLSGLTK
+554 NIPLMLSGLTS
-566 GYYTSGN
+566 GYYTSGKPN
-573 PYGWSTAT
+573 GWAKAT
-581 NYNQSLYAHTAFGGG
+581 NYNQSLYAHTAFGG
-596 ESTYECGYILKEG
+596 SDRTYECGYIW
-609 KSYDG
+609 KSGSSWDG
-614 LYTQGIRYIYESNMS
+614 LHATNGYPSSSNMS
-629 GRWVNASAAGC
+629 GRWVNASVAGC
-640 DLYFDYASRMLLAGE
+640 CLADGYAGRTLAANS
-655 SVRCGANDY
+655 SVRSGSDRY
-664 ACGFSHGH
+664 AGGFSHGH
-672 ITLT
+672 ITLA

>member
-1 MPNKTVNHV
+1 MSNKTVNNI
-10 SHKKSVVTENGR
+10 SHKKSVVVENGR
-22 PKLPTQDQM
+22 PKLPTQDQI

-41 KDVETISLKNNSD
+41 KDVETMSIKNNSD

-60 SDKVIETKIAESNN
+60 SDKIIETKIAESNK
-74 LLLDGLNGSIVMSM
+74 LILDGLNGSVVMDM
-88 TTARAHDGESPTTQA
+88 TTARAHDGESPTTQT

-115 SHMKIGTFKKGKLI
+115 SHMKIGTFKNGKLI

-179 ATSHN
+179 ATTHN

-192 HMIGTKEAKKF
+192 HMIGTKDAKKF

-235 VTGNYKTTP
+235 ETGNYKTPIAKFNET
-244 TVFKEKFK
+244 FKA
-252 ENGKGYMPG
+252 NGNGYMPG
-261 NVNSLD
+261 GVSSFD

-294 YLELGSMNFT
+294 YLELGSMYFT
-304 EENLFGKGCTWYL
+304 ADNLFGKGCTEYYS
-317 PNDEDWFN
+317 NDTNWFN
-325 AEGYDGTSGLKQVH
+325 AEGHDGRSGLKYVT
-339 SDGTLVGYGT
+339 SGGTSYPPLEYFIGG
-349 GMDDDYGD
+349 
-357 DHIMLAHPIEA
+357 
-368 LVGDTY
+368 LVGDNA

-382 SIRIMDAIVKANLVD
+382 SIRIMDAIMKANLVG
-397 QMAPNKL
+397 QIAPNKL
-404 FTYDADGN
+404 FTYDDDGN

-417 SNVDVTTSA
+417 SNVDVTTGA
-426 NMVPNKKY
+426 NMVLNKKY

-464 DSSGDS
+464 DSRRDS

-484 LFSGMVPQ
+484 LFSGMFTQ

-497 WVQGNTYDGSTNTS
+497 WVMGNTYDGSTNTS

-525 YLSGCTTALD
+525 YLSGCSRDID

-547 TLSFGLD
+547 TLSWGLED
-554 ENMPLMLSGLTK
+554 NIPLMLSGLTN

-573 PYGWSTAT
+573 PDGWAKAT
-581 NYNQSLYAHTAFGGG
+581 NYNQSLYAHTAFGGA
-596 ESTYECGYILKEG
+596 ESTYECGDMLKYG
-609 KSYDG
+609 SSWGG
-614 LYTQGIRYIYESNMS
+614 LHAPNGYPSSSNLS
-629 GRWVNASAAGC
+629 GRWVNASVAGC
-640 DLYFDYASRMLLAGE
+640 DLSFGIAGRTLVAYH
-655 SVRCGANDY
+655 SVRFSLDNFAG
-664 ACGFSHGH
+664 GFSHGH
-672 ITLT
+672 ITLA

>member
-1 MPNKTVNHV
+1 MSNKTVNHV
-10 SHKKSVVTENGR
+10 SYKKSVVVENER
-22 PKLPTQDQM
+22 PKLPTQDQI

-41 KDVETISLKNNSD
+41 KDVETMSIKNNSD

-60 SDKVIETKIAESNN
+60 SDKVIEKKIAESNK
-74 LLLDGLNGSIVMSM
+74 LILDGLKGSVVMSM
-88 TTARAHDGESPTTQA
+88 VTARAYSGTSPTTQT
-103 YYGSKDALNAVL
+103 YYGSKEALNEVL

-179 ATSHN
+179 ATTHN

-192 HMIGTKEAKKF
+192 HMIGSKDAKKF

-235 VTGNYKTTP
+235 ETGNYRKP
-244 TVFKEKFK
+244 TAKFK
-252 ENGKGYMPG
+252 ETFKANGNGYMPG
-261 NVNSLD
+261 DINSLD

-273 KKDGGYQGLYYEFYE
+273 KKDGGYQGLYYKFYE

-294 YLELGSMNFT
+294 FLELGTMNFT
-304 EENLFGKGCTWYL
+304 ADNLFGKGCNRYMPTDDY
-317 PNDEDWFN
+317 WFN
-325 AEGYDGTSGLKQVH
+325 AEGNDGVSGLKRVT
-339 SDGTLVGYGT
+339 SGGTLVGYGLC
-349 GMDDDYGD
+349 MDDTNQKNTLR
-357 DHIMLAHPIEA
+357 MKNPIEA
-368 LVGDTY
+368 LVGNNFF
-374 YDFTESLE
+374 DFTESLE

-397 QMAPNKL
+397 QIAPNKL
-404 FTYDADGN
+404 FTYDDDGN

-417 SNVDVTTSA
+417 SNVDVTTGA

-464 DSSGDS
+464 DDSGDS

-484 LFSGMVPQ
+484 LFSGMFTQ

-497 WVQGNTYDGSTNTS
+497 WVMGNTYDGSTNTS

-525 YLSGCTTALD
+525 YLSGCTIDID

-547 TLSFGLD
+547 TLSFGLGD
-554 ENMPLMLSGLTK
+554 NIPLMLSGLTN

-573 PYGWSTAT
+573 PNGWAKAT
-581 NYNQSLYAHTAFGGG
+581 NYNLSLYAHTAFGG
-596 ESTYECGYILKEG
+596 SDRTYECGYIWKYG
-609 KSYDG
+609 SSGNG
-614 LYTQGIRYIYESNMS
+614 LHSNYPNQSNLS
-629 GRWVNASAAGC
+629 GRWVNGSVAGC
-640 DLYFDYASRMLLAGE
+640 CLADTYAGRTLAANS
-655 SVRCGANDY
+655 SVRRGDNRY

-672 ITLT
+672 ITLG

>member
-1 MPNKTVNHV
+1 MSNKTVNHI
-10 SHKKSVVTENGR
+10 SHKKSVVVEDGR
-22 PKLPTQDQM
+22 PKLPTPDQI

-41 KDVETISLKNNSD
+41 KDVETMSIKNNSD

-60 SDKVIETKIAESNN
+60 LDKAIEKKIAESKKVI
-74 LLLDGLNGSIVMSM
+74 LDGLNGSIVMSM
-88 TTARAHDGESPTTQA
+88 TTARAHDGVSPTTQI

-115 SHMKIGTFKKGKLI
+115 SHMKIGTFKKGKLV

-192 HMIGTKEAKKF
+192 HMIGKKEAKKF
-203 EPFAITPHYATKD
+203 EPFAITPHYATND
-216 VKLDWDSQACPHSI
+216 VQLDWDSQPCPHSI

-235 VTGNYKTTP
+235 ETGNYEPPTP
-244 TVFKEKFK
+244 KFK
-252 ENGKGYMPG
+252 ETFKANGNGYMPG
-261 NVNSLD
+261 YINSLD
-267 SSYRAR
+267 MSYRAR

-294 YLELGSMNFT
+294 FLELGSMYFT
-304 EENLFGKGCTWYL
+304 ANNLFGKGCTAYS
-317 PNDEDWFN
+317 PNDDNWFN
-325 AEGYDGTSGLKQVH
+325 AEGSDGVSGLKRVT
-339 SDGTLVGYGT
+339 SGGTLVGYGT
-349 GMDDDYGD
+349 CMRDTNSGNTLGLVY
-357 DHIMLAHPIEA
+357 PIQS
-368 LVGDTY
+368 LVGTSS

-404 FTYDADGN
+404 FTYDSNGN
-412 AVAAD
+412 AVAAN
-417 SNVDVTTSA
+417 SNVDVKTGA

-484 LFSGMVPQ
+484 LLSGMFTQ
-492 LEGIY
+492 LEGIH
-497 WVQGNTYDGSTNTS
+497 WVQGNTYDGSTNSS

-525 YLSGCTTALD
+525 YLSGCSTAID
-535 DTMSSGETTSAQ
+535 DAMSSNSATSAQ
-547 TLSFGLD
+547 TLSCGLG
-554 ENMPLMLSGLTK
+554 ENIPLMLSGLTN

-573 PYGWSTAT
+573 PQGWAKAT
-581 NYNQSLYAHTAFGGG
+581 NYNQSLYAHTSFDGGG
-596 ESTYECGYILKEG
+596 ASKYECGYMWKNG
-609 KSYDG
+609 SSWNG
-614 LYTQGIRYIYESNMS
+614 LHAPSGYPNKSNMS
-629 GRWVNASAAGC
+629 GRWVNASVAGC
-640 DLYFDYASRMLLAGE
+640 CLSNGIAGRTLYANN
-655 SVRCGANDY
+655 SVRYGIDSY
-664 ACGFSHGH
+664 AGGFAHGH
-672 ITLT
+672 ITLA

>member
-1 MPNKTVNHV
+1 MSNKTVNYV
-10 SHKKSVVTENGR
+10 SHKKSVVTEDGR
-22 PKLPTQDQM
+22 PKLPTSDQI

-41 KDVETISLKNNSD
+41 KDVETMSIKNNSD

-60 SDKVIETKIAESNN
+60 SDKIIETKIAESNK
-74 LLLDGLNGSIVMSM
+74 LILDGLNGSIVMSM
-88 TTARAHDGESPTTQA
+88 TTARAHDGESPTTQT
-103 YYGSKDALNAVL
+103 YYGSKDVLNAVL

-179 ATSHN
+179 ATTHN

-192 HMIGTKEAKKF
+192 HMVGKKEAKKF
-203 EPFAITPHYATKD
+203 EPFAITPHYATLD
-216 VKLDWDSQACPHSI
+216 VQLDWDSQPCPHSI

-235 VTGNYKTTP
+235 ATGNYRTP
-244 TVFKEKFK
+244 IAKFK
-252 ENGKGYMPG
+252 ETFKANGNGYVPG
-261 NVNSLD
+261 FVSSFD

-294 YLELGSMNFT
+294 FLELGSMYFT
-304 EENLFGKGCTWYL
+304 ANNVFGKGCTCYY
-317 PNDEDWFN
+317 PSDANWFN
-325 AEGYDGTSGLKQVH
+325 AEGSDGVSGLKRVH
-339 SDGTLVGYGT
+339 SDGTLVGYGRCMSDT
-349 GMDDDYGD
+349 KYTIGLEY
-357 DHIMLAHPIEA
+357 PIRA
-368 LVGDTY
+368 LVGDSN

-404 FTYDADGN
+404 FTYGADGN

-417 SNVDVTTSA
+417 SNVDVTTGA

-484 LFSGMVPQ
+484 LLSGMYTQ
-492 LEGIY
+492 LEGIH
-497 WVQGNTYDGSTNTS
+497 WVMGHTYDGSKNTS

-525 YLSGCTTALD
+525 YLSGCSRTI
-535 DTMSSGETTSAQ
+535 DTNMSKNAATSAQ
-547 TLSFGLD
+547 TLSWGLED
-554 ENMPLMLSGLTK
+554 NMPLMLSGLTK

-573 PYGWSTAT
+573 PEGWAKTT
-581 NYNQSLYAHTAFGGG
+581 NYNQSLYAHTAFGGSA
-596 ESTYECGYILKEG
+596 STYECGYIWKYG
-609 KSYDG
+609 GSNDG
-614 LYTQGIRYIYESNMS
+614 LNGRPNMG
-629 GRWVNASAAGC
+629 GRWVNASAVGC
-640 DLYFDYASRMLLAGE
+640 HLNRDLAGRTFGADN
-655 SVRCGANDY
+655 SVRDAHDFY
-664 ACGFSHGH
+664 AGGFSHGH

>member
-1 MPNKTVNHV
+1 MSNQTVNHV
-10 SHKKSVVTENGR
+10 SHKKSVVTENGK
-22 PKLPTQDQM
+22 PKLPTQDQI

-41 KDVETISLKNNSD
+41 KDVETMSIKNNSD

-60 SDKVIETKIAESNN
+60 SDKIIETKIAESNK
-74 LLLDGLNGSIVMSM
+74 LILDGLNGSVVMSM
-88 TTARAHDGESPTTQA
+88 TTAREYGGSSPTTQT

-115 SHMKIGTFKKGKLI
+115 SHMKIGTFKNGKLI

-158 TDTVMYRDRATI
+158 TDTVMYRDRATM
-170 DGLTVSGST
+170 DGLTVSEST
-179 ATSHN
+179 ATTHN

-192 HMIGTKEAKKF
+192 HMIGTKDAKKF

-235 VTGNYKTTP
+235 ETGNYSEP
-244 TVFKEKFK
+244 TVKFK
-252 ENGKGYMPG
+252 ETFKANGNGYMPG
-261 NVNSLD
+261 YINSLD
-267 SSYRAR
+267 MSYRAR

-294 YLELGSMNFT
+294 FLELGSMYFT
-304 EENLFGKGCTWYL
+304 ANNVFGKGCTCYY
-317 PNDEDWFN
+317 PNDDNWFN
-325 AEGYDGTSGLKQVH
+325 AEGSDGVSGLKRVQ
-339 SDGTLVGYGT
+339 SDGTKVGYGRCMNDT
-349 GMDDDYGD
+349 RNTIG
-357 DHIMLAHPIEA
+357 LAFPIEA
-368 LVGDTY
+368 LVGTSF

-382 SIRIMDAIVKANLVD
+382 SIRIMDAIVKAKLVD

-404 FTYDADGN
+404 FTYDSNGN
-412 AVAAD
+412 AVAAN
-417 SNVDVTTSA
+417 SNVDVTTGA

-450 MTAVVN
+450 MTGVVN

-484 LFSGMVPQ
+484 LLSGMFTQ
-492 LEGIY
+492 LEGIH
-497 WVQGNTYDGSTNTS
+497 WVMGNTYDGSTNS
-511 WQEFYYANSCDDLD
+511 RWQEFYYANSCDDLD

-535 DTMSSGETTSAQ
+535 NSLNSNAATSAQ
-547 TLSFGLD
+547 TLSFGLED
-554 ENMPLMLSGLTK
+554 NIPLMLSGLTN
-566 GYYTSGN
+566 GYYTSDN
-573 PYGWSTAT
+573 PTGWAKAT
-581 NYNQSLYAHTAFGGG
+581 NYNLSLYAHTAFGG
-596 ESTYECGYILKEG
+596 SDRTYECGYIWKNG
-609 KSYDG
+609 RSYGG
-614 LYTQGIRYIYESNMS
+614 LHGGNLYSSNMS
-629 GRWVNASAAGC
+629 GRLVNGSVAGC
-640 DLYFDYASRMLLAGE
+640 RLNSDSAGRTLSASS
-655 SVRCGANDY
+655 SVRYGHDRCAG
-664 ACGFSHGH
+664 GFAHGH
-672 ITLT
+672 ITLA

>member
-1 MPNKTVNHV
+1 MSNKTVNHV
-10 SHKKSVVTENGR
+10 SYKKSVVTEDGK
-22 PKLPTQDQM
+22 PKLPTSDQI

-88 TTARAHDGESPTTQA
+88 TTARAHDGISPTTQT
-103 YYGSKDALNAVL
+103 YYGSKDALNVVL

-134 GRITATRSGEPIA
+134 GRLTATRSGEPIA

-192 HMIGTKEAKKF
+192 HMIGTKEAKRF

-235 VTGNYKTTP
+235 ATGNYNTP
-244 TVFKEKFK
+244 TAKFNETFKA
-252 ENGKGYMPG
+252 NGNGYMLG
-261 NVNSLD
+261 NVSSFD

-304 EENLFGKGCTWYL
+304 EYNLFGKGCTWYL
-317 PNDEDWFN
+317 PSDEDWFN
-325 AEGYDGTSGLKQVH
+325 AEGSDGVSGLKRVH
-339 SDGTLVGYGT
+339 SNGTLVGYGRCMSDT
-349 GMDDDYGD
+349 NSENTLG
-357 DHIMLAHPIEA
+357 LTHPIRA
-368 LVGDTY
+368 LVGDSC

-397 QMAPNKL
+397 QIAPNKL

-417 SNVDVTTSA
+417 SNVDVTTGA
-426 NMVPNKKY
+426 NMEPNKKY

-464 DSSGDS
+464 DDSGDS

-484 LFSGMVPQ
+484 LLSGMFIQ

-497 WVQGNTYDGSTNTS
+497 WVMGNTYDGSTNTS

-525 YLSGCTTALD
+525 YLSGCTTAVD
-535 DTMSSGETTSAQ
+535 DSLNSNAATSAQ
-547 TLSFGLD
+547 TLSWGL
-554 ENMPLMLSGLTK
+554 ENNMPLMLSGLTN

-573 PYGWSTAT
+573 PNGWAKAT
-581 NYNQSLYAHTAFGGG
+581 NYNQSLYAHTAFGGN
-596 ESTYECGYILKEG
+596 ESTYECGYMCKYGTSHGGLHG
-609 KSYDG
+609 GYPNKSN
-614 LYTQGIRYIYESNMS
+614 LS
-629 GRWVNASAAGC
+629 GRWINASVASCNLDDSAAGRTL
-640 DLYFDYASRMLLAGE
+640 DAYH
-655 SVRCGANDY
+655 SVRFGDGYY
-664 ACGFSHGH
+664 AGGFSHGH

>member
-1 MPNKTVNHV
+1 MSNKTVNHV
-10 SHKKSVVTENGR
+10 SYKKSVVVENER
-22 PKLPTQDQM
+22 PKLPTQDQI

-41 KDVETISLKNNSD
+41 KDVETMSIKNNSD

-60 SDKVIETKIAESNN
+60 SDKVIEKKIAESNK
-74 LLLDGLNGSIVMSM
+74 LILDGLKGSVVMSM
-88 TTARAHDGESPTTQA
+88 VTARAYSGTSPTTQT
-103 YYGSKDALNAVL
+103 YYGSKEALNEVL

-179 ATSHN
+179 ATTHN

-192 HMIGTKEAKKF
+192 HMIGSKDAKKF

-235 VTGNYKTTP
+235 ETGNYRKP
-244 TVFKEKFK
+244 TAKFK
-252 ENGKGYMPG
+252 ETFKANGKGYMPG
-261 NVNSLD
+261 FVSSFD

-294 YLELGSMNFT
+294 FLELGSMHFT
-304 EENLFGKGCTWYL
+304 ADNLFGKGCNRYTPTDDY
-317 PNDEDWFN
+317 WFN
-325 AEGYDGTSGLKQVH
+325 AEGNDGVSGLKRVT
-339 SDGTLVGYGT
+339 SGGTLVGYGLC
-349 GMDDDYGD
+349 MDDSNKKNTLG
-357 DHIMLAHPIEA
+357 MKNPIEA
-368 LVGDTY
+368 LVGNKFF
-374 YDFTESLE
+374 DFTESLE

-397 QMAPNKL
+397 QIAPNKL

-417 SNVDVTTSA
+417 SNVDVTTGA

-484 LFSGMVPQ
+484 LFSGMFTQ

-497 WVQGNTYDGSTNTS
+497 WVQGNTYDGSKNTS

-547 TLSFGLD
+547 TLSCGLG
-554 ENMPLMLSGLTK
+554 ENIPLMLSGLTN
-566 GYYTSGN
+566 GYYTSGK
-573 PYGWSTAT
+573 PYGWAKAT
-581 NYNQSLYAHTAFGGG
+581 NYNLSLYAHTAFGGG
-596 ESTYECGYILKEG
+596 ASTYECGHIWK
-609 KSYDG
+609 DG
-614 LYTQGIRYIYESNMS
+614 ASWSGLHAPNGYPNKSNMS
-629 GRWVNASAAGC
+629 GRWVNGSIAGC
-640 DLYFDYASRMLLAGE
+640 CLADTYAGRTFAANS
-655 SVRCGANDY
+655 SVRKGDERY
-664 ACGFSHGH
+664 AGGFSHGH
-672 ITLT
+672 ITLA

>member
-1 MPNKTVNHV
+1 MSNKTVNNI
-10 SHKKSVVTENGR
+10 SHKKSVVVEDGK
-22 PKLPTQDQM
+22 PKLPTPDQI

-41 KDVETISLKNNSD
+41 KDVETMSIKNNSD

-60 SDKVIETKIAESNN
+60 SDKIIETKIAESNK
-74 LLLDGLNGSIVMSM
+74 LILDGLNGSIVMSM

-103 YYGSKDALNAVL
+103 YYGSKDVLNAVL
-115 SHMKIGTFKKGKLI
+115 SHMKIGTFKNGKLI

-179 ATSHN
+179 ATTHN

-192 HMIGTKEAKKF
+192 HMVGKKEAKKF
-203 EPFAITPHYATKD
+203 EPFAITPHYATND
-216 VKLDWDSQACPHSI
+216 VQLDWDSQPCPHSI

-235 VTGNYKTTP
+235 ATGNYSTSLIAM
-244 TVFKEKFK
+244 FKETFK
-252 ENGKGYMPG
+252 ANGNGYVPG
-261 NVNSLD
+261 KINSLD
-267 SSYRAR
+267 MSYRAR

-294 YLELGSMNFT
+294 YLELGSMYFT
-304 EENLFGKGCTWYL
+304 ANDSFGKGCTSYY
-317 PNDEDWFN
+317 PDDSNWFN
-325 AEGYDGTSGLKQVH
+325 AEGSDGVSGLKRVT
-339 SDGTLVGYGT
+339 SSGTLVGYGRCMNDT
-349 GMDDDYGD
+349 KN
-357 DHIMLAHPIEA
+357 IIRLENPIES
-368 LVGDTY
+368 LVGTSY

-397 QMAPNKL
+397 QIAPNKL

-417 SNVDVTTSA
+417 DNVDVTTGA

-456 IFVKLTMN
+456 IFVKLTMSN
-464 DSSGDS
+464 DSGDS

-484 LFSGMVPQ
+484 LFSGMYTQ

-497 WVQGNTYDGSTNTS
+497 WVMGNTYDGSTNSS

-525 YLSGCTTALD
+525 YLSGCSRTI
-535 DTMSSGETTSAQ
+535 DTNMSSNAATSAQ
-547 TLSFGLD
+547 TLSWGLED
-554 ENMPLMLSGLTK
+554 NMPLMLSGLTN

-573 PYGWSTAT
+573 PYGWAKST

-596 ESTYECGYILKEG
+596 ASTYECGYMQKFGLSFNG
-609 KSYDG
+609 LHVFDG
-614 LYTQGIRYIYESNMS
+614 WPNNSNLS
-629 GRWVNASAAGC
+629 GRWVNASVAGC
-640 DLYFDYASRMLLAGE
+640 NLYNDDAGRSLFANF
-655 SVRCGANDY
+655 SVRSGFDHY
-664 ACGFSHGH
+664 AGGFSHGH
-672 ITLT
+672 ITLA

>member
-1 MPNKTVNHV
+1 MSNKTVNNI
-10 SHKKSVVTENGR
+10 SHKKSVVVENGK
-22 PKLPTQDQM
+22 PKLPTPDQI

-41 KDVETISLKNNSD
+41 KDAETISLKNNSD
-54 EIVTFS
+54 EIVTRS
-60 SDKVIETKIAESNN
+60 SDKIIEKKIAESNQ
-74 LLLDGLNGSIVMSM
+74 LILDGLNGSIVMSM
-88 TTARAHDGESPTTQA
+88 TTARAHDGISPTTQT
-103 YYGSKDALNAVL
+103 YYGSKDALNSVL

-170 DGLTVSGST
+170 DGLDVSGST
-179 ATSHN
+179 ATTHN
-184 VIGLGLVP
+184 VIGLGLIP
-192 HMIGTKEAKKF
+192 HMVGKKEAKKF

-235 VTGNYKTTP
+235 ETGNYKTP
-244 TVFKEKFK
+244 TAKFK
-252 ENGKGYMPG
+252 ETFKANGNGYMPG
-261 NVNSLD
+261 YVNSLD

-294 YLELGSMNFT
+294 FLELGSMYFT
-304 EENLFGKGCTWYL
+304 ADNLFGKGCTCYY
-317 PNDEDWFN
+317 PSDDNWFN
-325 AEGYDGTSGLKQVH
+325 AEGSDGVSGLKRVH
-339 SDGTLVGYGT
+339 SDGTLVGYGRCMSDT
-349 GMDDDYGD
+349 K
-357 DHIMLAHPIEA
+357 HTIELAHPIKA
-368 LVGDTY
+368 LVGGST

-397 QMAPNKL
+397 QMVPNKL
-404 FTYDADGN
+404 FTYDSNGN

-417 SNVDVTTSA
+417 SNVDVTTGA

-439 VPNCQGLADGV
+439 VPNCQGLANGV

-456 IFVKLTMN
+456 IFFKLTMN
-464 DSSGDS
+464 DDSGDS

-484 LFSGMVPQ
+484 LLSGMYTQ

-497 WVQGNTYDGSTNTS
+497 WVQGNTYNGSTNSS

-525 YLSGCTTALD
+525 YLSGCTRAID
-535 DTMSSGETTSAQ
+535 DSLKSNAATSAQ
-547 TLSFGLD
+547 TLSWGLED
-554 ENMPLMLSGLTK
+554 KMPLMLSGLTK
-566 GYYTSGN
+566 GYYTRGN
-573 PYGWSTAT
+573 PYGWAKAT
-581 NYNQSLYAHTAFGGG
+581 NYNQSLYAHTAFGGN
-596 ESTYECGYILKEG
+596 ESTYECGNIWKNG
-609 KSYDG
+609 GSWDG
-614 LYTQGIRYIYESNMS
+614 LHIPNGYPSSSKMS
-629 GRWVNASAAGC
+629 GRWVNVSLAGC
-640 DLYFDYASRMLLAGE
+640 NLFRDVAGRTLRAE
-655 SVRCGANDY
+655 NSVRFGDDAY
-664 ACGFSHGH
+664 AGGFAHGH
-672 ITLT
+672 ITLA

>member
-1 MPNKTVNHV
+1 MSNKTVNNI
-10 SHKKSVVTENGR
+10 SHKKSVVTEDGK
-22 PKLPTQDQM
+22 PKLPTPDQI

-41 KDVETISLKNNSD
+41 KDVETISIKNNSD

-60 SDKVIETKIAESNN
+60 SDKIIETKIAESNK
-74 LLLDGLNGSIVMSM
+74 LILDGLNGSIVMSM
-88 TTARAHDGESPTTQA
+88 TTARAHDGESPTTQT
-103 YYGSKDALNAVL
+103 YYGSKDVLNAVL
-115 SHMKIGTFKKGKLI
+115 SHMKIGTFKNGKLI

-170 DGLTVSGST
+170 DGLTVSEST
-179 ATSHN
+179 ATTHN

-192 HMIGTKEAKKF
+192 HIIGTKEAKKF
-203 EPFAITPHYATKD
+203 EPFAITPHYATLD
-216 VKLDWDSQACPHSI
+216 VQLDWDSQPCPHSI

-235 VTGNYKTTP
+235 ATGNYRTP
-244 TVFKEKFK
+244 IAKFK
-252 ENGKGYMPG
+252 ETFKANGNGYVPG
-261 NVNSLD
+261 FVSSFD

-294 YLELGSMNFT
+294 FLELGSMYFT
-304 EENLFGKGCTWYL
+304 ANNVFGKGCTRHN
-317 PNDEDWFN
+317 PSDANWFN
-325 AEGYDGTSGLKQVH
+325 AEGSDGVSGLKRVH
-339 SDGTLVGYGT
+339 SDGALVGYGRCMNDSQKT
-349 GMDDDYGD
+349 IGLDN
-357 DHIMLAHPIEA
+357 PIQA
-368 LVGDTY
+368 LVGTSK

-397 QMAPNKL
+397 QIAPNKL
-404 FTYDADGN
+404 FTYDSNGN

-417 SNVDVTTSA
+417 DNVDVTTGA

-464 DSSGDS
+464 DDSGDS

-484 LFSGMVPQ
+484 LFSGMITQ

-497 WVQGNTYDGSTNTS
+497 WVMGNTYDGSTNSS

-525 YLSGCTTALD
+525 YLSGCTTDID
-535 DTMSSGETTSAQ
+535 DSLNSNPATSAQ
-547 TLSFGLD
+547 TLSWGLED
-554 ENMPLMLSGLTK
+554 KMPLMLSGLTK
-566 GYYTSGN
+566 GYYTSGKPN
-573 PYGWSTAT
+573 GWAKAT

-596 ESTYECGYILKEG
+596 ASTYECGYIFKDCVSWGGLHG
-609 KSYDG
+609 AYPNRSY
-614 LYTQGIRYIYESNMS
+614 MS
-629 GRWVNASAAGC
+629 GRWVNVSLAGCNLFRDAAGRT
-640 DLYFDYASRMLLAGE
+640 LRAE
-655 SVRCGANDY
+655 NSVRSGDDSHAG
-664 ACGFSHGH
+664 GFAHGH
-672 ITLT
+672 ITLA

>member
-22 PKLPTQDQM
+22 PKLPTQDQI

-41 KDVETISLKNNSD
+41 KDVETISIKNNSD
-54 EIVTFS
+54 EIVTRS
-60 SDKVIETKIAESNN
+60 SDKVIEKKIAESNK
-74 LLLDGLNGSIVMSM
+74 LILDGLNGSIVMDM
-88 TTARAHDGESPTTQA
+88 TTARAHDGVSPTTQI
-103 YYGSKDALNAVL
+103 YYGSKDALNLVL
-115 SHMKIGTFKKGKLI
+115 SHMKIGTFKNGKLI

-158 TDTVMYRDRATI
+158 TDTVLYRDRATI

-179 ATSHN
+179 ATTHN

-192 HMIGTKEAKKF
+192 HMIGSKDAKKF

-235 VTGNYKTTP
+235 ETGNYRKP
-244 TVFKEKFK
+244 IAKFK
-252 ENGKGYMPG
+252 ETFKANGKGYMPG
-261 NVNSLD
+261 FVSSFD

-294 YLELGSMNFT
+294 FLELGSMHFT
-304 EENLFGKGCTWYL
+304 ADNLFGKGCTCYY
-317 PNDEDWFN
+317 PNDDYWFN
-325 AEGYDGTSGLKQVH
+325 AEGNDGVSGLKRVH
-339 SDGTLVGYGT
+339 SNGTKVGYGRCMT
-349 GMDDDYGD
+349 DYNSGNTLGMKN
-357 DHIMLAHPIEA
+357 PIEA
-368 LVGDTY
+368 LVGNKFF
-374 YDFTESLE
+374 DFTESLE

-397 QMAPNKL
+397 QIAPNKL

-417 SNVDVTTSA
+417 SNVDVTTGA

-484 LFSGMVPQ
+484 LFSGMFTQ

-497 WVQGNTYDGSTNTS
+497 WVQGNTYDGSKNTS

-547 TLSFGLD
+547 TLSWGLED
-554 ENMPLMLSGLTK
+554 KMPLMLSGLTK

-573 PYGWSTAT
+573 PDGWASAT

-596 ESTYECGYILKEG
+596 ESTYECGYMWKYG
-609 KSYDG
+609 SSVNG
-614 LYTQGIRYIYESNMS
+614 LHIPNGYPNKSNMS
-629 GRWVNASAAGC
+629 GRWVNGSVAGC
-640 DLYFDYASRMLLAGE
+640 CLADAYAGRTFAANS
-655 SVRCGANDY
+655 SVRRGNDRY
-664 ACGFSHGH
+664 AGGFSHGH
-672 ITLT
+672 ITLA

>member
-1 MPNKTVNHV
+1 MSNQTVKHV
-10 SHKKSVVTENGR
+10 SHKKSVVVENGR
-22 PKLPTQDQM
+22 PKLPTPDQI

-41 KDVETISLKNNSD
+41 KDVETMSIKNNSD

-60 SDKVIETKIAESNN
+60 SDKIIETKIAESNK
-74 LLLDGLNGSIVMSM
+74 LILDGLNGSIVMSM
-88 TTARAHDGESPTTQA
+88 TTARAHDGESPTTQT
-103 YYGSKDALNAVL
+103 YYGSKDVLNAVL
-115 SHMKIGTFKKGKLI
+115 SHMKIGTFKNGKLI

-179 ATSHN
+179 ATTHN

-192 HMIGTKEAKKF
+192 HMVGTKEAKKF

-216 VKLDWDSQACPHSI
+216 VKLDWDSQPCPHSI

-235 VTGNYKTTP
+235 ATGNYSIYP
-244 TVFKEKFK
+244 FPKFK
-252 ENGKGYMPG
+252 ETFKANGNGYMPG
-261 NVNSLD
+261 KINSLD
-267 SSYRAR
+267 MSYRAR

-294 YLELGSMNFT
+294 YLELGSMYFT
-304 EENLFGKGCTWYL
+304 ANDSFGKGCTSYY
-317 PNDEDWFN
+317 PDDSNWFN
-325 AEGYDGTSGLKQVH
+325 AEGSDGVSGLKRVT
-339 SDGTLVGYGT
+339 SSGTLVGYGRCMNDT
-349 GMDDDYGD
+349 KN
-357 DHIMLAHPIEA
+357 IIRLENPIEA
-368 LVGDTY
+368 LVGSSS

-397 QMAPNKL
+397 QIAPNKL

-417 SNVDVTTSA
+417 DNVDVTTGA

-484 LFSGMVPQ
+484 LFSGMYTQ

-497 WVQGNTYDGSTNTS
+497 WVMGNTYDGSTNSS
-511 WQEFYYANSCDDLD
+511 WNEFYYANSCDDLD
-525 YLSGCTTALD
+525 YLSGCSRAID
-535 DTMSSGETTSAQ
+535 DSLNSNAATSAQ
-547 TLSFGLD
+547 TLSWGLED
-554 ENMPLMLSGLTK
+554 NMPLMLSGLTN

-573 PYGWSTAT
+573 PYGWAKST

-596 ESTYECGYILKEG
+596 ESTYECGYMLKIG
-609 KSYDG
+609 ISWDG
-614 LYTQGIRYIYESNMS
+614 LHAPNGRPNQSKLS
-629 GRWVNASAAGC
+629 GRWVNASVASC
-640 DLYFDYASRMLLAGE
+640 DLYDDDAGRALFANC
-655 SVRCGANDY
+655 SVRSGFDHY
-664 ACGFSHGH
+664 AGGFSHGH
-672 ITLT
+672 ITLA